1 MQNKL
6 LFVATTLALGV
17 ALGVFAGR
25 PVAAQEASRYPYDP
39 VCPWGR
45 LSNGKGM
52 LVRCLVEAEANQ
64 LLSSSPPRTR
74 PSSSAAPSAASS
86 SPSPATTPDEI
97 KVEVGPVTADEGTL
111 PQAEKKLSL
120 AKEKLV
126 GCLADNG
133 GLEKDSAEV
142 VVRFLVRARGRA
154 EGVSVAK
161 RTGLGAKAASC
172 VADVVDRRFV
182 GTPAAP
188 MVGATA
194 VFKFSRVSR

>member
-1 MQNKL
+1 MQKKL
-6 LFVATTLALGV
+6 LFVATTLALGA

-64 LLSSSPPRTR
+64 LLSSSPLPRK
-74 PSSSAAPSAASS
+74 PSSSVPPSATSS
-86 SPSPATTPDEI
+86 SPAPVTAPDEI
-97 KVEVGPVTADEGTL
+97 KVEVGPVTADEGSL

-120 AKEKLV
+120 AKDKLI
-126 GCLADNG
+126 GCVADNG

-142 VVRFLVRARGRA
+142 QVRFLVRARGRA

-161 RTGLGAKAASC
+161 KAGLGAKAASC

-182 GTPAAP
+182 GTPDAP

-194 VFKFSRVSR
+194 VFKFSRVKR